1 MKILLLITGCCMLA
15 GCAGAERTAANLV
28 SGVDNTIVA
37 TGTEPVK
44 IVTGASKSAVFLPAY
59 QGAPEAQYTEAGEIY
74 DSSPAAAQGVYRHD
88 SLVYVIVVINTN
100 REKIKYLE
108 GTAMLRAAALLRQR
122 YPQLSAQF
130 RLKGRVMEEKLDDDT
145 GIYRYALVYRLA
157 DIEKAIGKKA
167 GE

>member
-1 MKILLLITGCCMLA
+1 MKFLLLVTGCCMLA
-15 GCAGAERTAANLV
+15 GCAGIQQTAENLAV
-28 SGVDNTIVA
+28 DRDNTIAASEV
-37 TGTEPVK
+37 EPVK
-44 IVTGASKSAVFLPAY
+44 IVAEASKSVAFVPTY
-59 QGAPEAQYTEAGEIY
+59 QGVPEAQYAEAGEIY
-74 DSSPAAAQGVYRHD
+74 DSSPAAAQGVYRHGG
-88 SLVYVIVVINTN
+88 LVYVIVVINTN

-122 YPQLSAQF
+122 YPQLPIRF
-130 RLKGRVMEEKLDDDT
+130 RLKGRVMEEELDDDT